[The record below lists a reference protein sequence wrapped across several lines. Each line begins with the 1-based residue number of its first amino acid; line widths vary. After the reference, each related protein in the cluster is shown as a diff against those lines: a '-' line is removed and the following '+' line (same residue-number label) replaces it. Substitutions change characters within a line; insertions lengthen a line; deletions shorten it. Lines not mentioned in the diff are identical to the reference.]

1 MYEIIET
8 IILCITA
15 FMPGILWGI
24 QDDLKLKIMKW
35 AGEI

>member
-15 FMPGILWGI
+15 FMPGILWGM
-24 QDDLKLKIMKW
+24 QDGLKLKIMKW

>member
-1 MYEIIET
+1 MYEIIED

-15 FMPGILWGI
+15 FMPGILWSM

-35 AGEI
+35 VGEI

>member
-1 MYEIIET
+1 MYEIIED
-8 IILCITA
+8 IIICIIA
-15 FMPGILWGI
+15 IMPGVLWSM

>member
-15 FMPGILWGI
+15 FMPGILWGM
-24 QDDLKLKIMKW
+24 QDDLKLKIMK
-35 AGEI
+35 

>member
-8 IILCITA
+8 IILCMAGIV
-15 FMPGILWGI
+15 PGILWGM